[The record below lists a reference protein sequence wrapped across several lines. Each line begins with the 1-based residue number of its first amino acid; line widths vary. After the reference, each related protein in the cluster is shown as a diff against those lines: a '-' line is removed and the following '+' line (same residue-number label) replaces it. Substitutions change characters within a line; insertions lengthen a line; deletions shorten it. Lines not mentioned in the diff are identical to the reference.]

1 MSNMPN
7 VTIGC
12 PTYCGAEGVRKLFN
26 SICCRTAYAGE
37 IDLVVV
43 DDGSPPAQSREIE
56 VITSGYGARL
66 VKHETNRGIPSSWNS
81 LVRMSRADY
90 IVLINDDV
98 EVIDC
103 QWLDCLVG
111 FIKENRKRGIKIG
124 PVGLPTE
131 PAMMPRM
138 CYPISGWCMGF
149 HREVV
154 EATHGFWEKLT
165 RYYEDSTFFI
175 EAAKQG
181 YFPVQLGGP
190 CMLHGESKTL
200 NEHAWMRET
209 NIPDTVRVEILA
221 SPRTKDRYL
230 DYCTA
235 AGESARGYES
245 WVGEILA
252 INPRSSLSRYMFC
265 KRYGLKDMLEHY
277 HEETIRKYIDPL
289 RRAWAECGLV
299 WFESN
304 GEGIVKRKRA
314 VRNG

>member
-1 MSNMPN
+1 MPN

-12 PTYCGAEGVRKLFN
+12 PTYSGASGVRKLFA
-26 SICCRTAYAGE
+26 SISGITQYAGE
-37 IDLVVV
+37 VEAIVV
-43 DDGSPPAQSREIE
+43 DDGSPPTQAEEIA
-56 VITSGYGARL
+56 VTADWYGLTLLR
-66 VKHETNRGIPSSWNS
+66 HESNQGIPSSWNS
-81 LVRMSRADY
+81 LVKAAKHDY

-98 EVIDC
+98 EVVDPY
-103 QWLDCLVG
+103 WLECLIG
-111 FIKENRKRGIKIG
+111 FIRENRKRGTKIG

-175 EAAKQG
+175 EAAKRG
-181 YFPVQLGGP
+181 FFPVQLGGP
-190 CMLHGESKTL
+190 CMLHEESKTL
-200 NEHAWMRET
+200 SEHAWMRET
-209 NIPDTVRVEILA
+209 NIPEAVRLEILA
-221 SPRTKDRYL
+221 SSKTKGRYS
-230 DYCTA
+230 DYCSA
-235 AGESARGYES
+235 AGDAARDYES
-245 WVGEILA
+245 WVDEILA

-277 HEETIRKYIDPL
+277 HEETVQKYIDPL
-289 RRAWAECGLV
+289 RRAWSECDLV

-304 GEGIVKRKRA
+304 GEEVIRRGE
-314 VRNG
+314 